1 MRHASPLRA
10 LGLSV
15 IHPESP
21 GSNTDHT
28 LKARIK
34 FQIPDEGISCQGG
47 MSYLTAKYPLPKIG
61 VRQDEPKAGSKASHR
76 PKVDKVSLNET
87 QGQGPQRKTVIN

>member
-1 MRHASPLRA
+1 MGRASQLWA

-47 MSYLTAKYPLPKIG
+47 ISYLIPMYPLPKIG
-61 VRQDEPKAGSKASHR
+61 ERQDEPKAGSKASHR
-76 PKVDKVSLNET
+76 PRVDKDSLNET
-87 QGQGPQRKTVIN
+87 QRARTTEENSD